1 MDTINTIQ
9 QVLMISIN
17 GALTG
22 NATEPIFNY
31 NKPNPKA
38 KSKEISKEYRE
49 ETLDWI
55 KQFSKRE

>member
-1 MDTINTIQ
+1 
-9 QVLMISIN
+9 MISIN